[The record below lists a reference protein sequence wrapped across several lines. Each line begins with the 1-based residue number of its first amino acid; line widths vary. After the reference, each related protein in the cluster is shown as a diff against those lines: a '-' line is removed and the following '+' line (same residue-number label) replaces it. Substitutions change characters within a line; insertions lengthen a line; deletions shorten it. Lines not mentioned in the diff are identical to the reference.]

1 MVCCNNDM
9 QFLALVCKGQEL
21 EKFKNRQW
29 VEIQATVKKEK
40 CQAYDGE
47 GPVLYV
53 TDVKPC
59 QKPDPENVSF

>member
-1 MVCCNNDM
+1 MAVISTHWR
-9 QFLALVCKGQEL
+9 FL
-21 EKFKNRQW
+21 NRQW
-29 VEIQATVKKEK
+29 VEIQATVKKEQ

>member
-1 MVCCNNDM
+1 MG
-9 QFLALVCKGQEL
+9 KGQEL
-21 EKFKNRQW
+21 VKFMIRQC
-29 VEIQATVKKEK
+29 VVIQATVKKEK

-53 TDVKPC
+53 TGVKPC